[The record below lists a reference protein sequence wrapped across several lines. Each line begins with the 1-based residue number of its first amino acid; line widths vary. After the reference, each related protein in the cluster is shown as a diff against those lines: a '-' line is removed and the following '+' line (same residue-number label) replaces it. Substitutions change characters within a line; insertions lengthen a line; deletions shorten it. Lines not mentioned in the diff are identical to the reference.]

1 MSVSVLYLHV
11 IEICISIL
19 YLYSLCVLCLYFL
32 PLELRW
38 TTSYICI
45 PRQWGRIKKAERA
58 GCLSGNGR
66 EPSYPQLFPPGLL
79 STTLELALSDVTCC
93 FTFFKFVLR
102 FSREAVSLLYTHTHT
117 HTHTYTYA
125 CVLSHISCVGFC
137 ATTWTAALQT
147 PLSMGFSRQE
157 YWSGLPCPPPGDPPI
172 PGIEP
177 ASLKSHPL
185 AGECFTT
192 SATTYMYIHMC
203 ICLYVCIWFI
213 IRQFLWLWRLPSVRW
228 RPRKPGVYREMGT
241 GGVFSSPALKTGELG
256 AWRAGE
262 D

>member
-1 MSVSVLYLHV
+1 MSVSVLYLHE

-19 YLYSLCVLCLYFL
+19 YLHSVCVLCLYFL

-79 STTLELALSDVTCC
+79 SALELALSDVTYCS
-93 FTFFKFVLR
+93 TFFKVCITVLKR
-102 FSREAVSLLYTHTHT
+102 SSIFTIHT
-117 HTHTYTYA
+117 HTHTYTYTYA
-125 CVLSHISCVGFC
+125 CVLSRISCVGFC
-137 ATTWTAALQT
+137 ATIWTAALQA

-157 YWSGLPCPPPGDPPI
+157 YWSGLLCPPPGDPPI

-185 AGECFTT
+185 AGEFFTT
-192 SATTYMYIHMC
+192 SATTCMYIHMC
-203 ICLYVCIWFI
+203 ICLSVCIWFI

-228 RPRKPGVYREMGT
+228 RPRKPGVDREMGT
-241 GGVFSSPALKTGELG
+241 GSVFSSPALKTWELG